1 MGIFNAICECESL
14 GKKYGPRQFIGY
26 KDRHDTY
33 LQVDWKL
40 AIVVVNNACPATNC
54 ARGVPITRTMF
65 SIIDRGDAQYRVLAL
80 VLVPVLLCRWWPCVL
95 MLRVRGCRCG
105 GVGGQT
111 AKNKT
116 GCVRRRGGTG
126 GGVRRRMPPR
136 ARARVSVPAIAR
148 SPRMLRTS
156 RRRRS

>member
-1 MGIFNAICECESL
+1 VAVCADAAI
-14 GKKYGPRQFIGY
+14 
-26 KDRHDTY
+26 
-33 LQVDWKL
+33 
-40 AIVVVNNACPATNC
+40 A
-54 ARGVPITRTMF
+54 
-65 SIIDRGDAQYRVLAL
+65 
-80 VLVPVLLCRWWPCVL
+80 
-95 MLRVRGCRCG
+95 VRGCRCG

-116 GCVRRRGGTG
+116 GCVRRRGGRGGTG

-148 SPRMLRTS
+148 STRMLRTS